1 MIISAWHL
9 QRCNAE
15 KLYVTVDETI
25 PSAPVL
31 AKVSDEEAAM
41 FELVRNEN
49 PSYLKNDYVMLD
61 DKGKVK
67 TMSGK
72 DTVAYYTYN
81 IRYQVN
87 NQDWYYLD
95 NSALNLTQEQASIVP
110 GATHAFIIKENK
122 NGSVPLW
129 IRSLTMQKLSSLKVL
144 LKKAGMSTAGAP
156 YQNADAASVKL
167 YIAQDVYGASLE
179 AVPGHVAISAENGGL
194 CINDENGDARI
205 AIKTAAD
212 VDLTSGWI
220 LPMSMLLCLL
230 SISLRA

>member
-1 MIISAWHL
+1 MAFAKDA
-9 QRCNAE
+9 NAE

-122 NGSVPLW
+122 NGSVS
-129 IRSLTMQKLSSLKVL
+129 IMDQIAYNAKAIEFKSATE
-144 LKKAGMSTAGAP
+144 KAGMSTAGAP
-156 YQNADAASVKL
+156 YRMLTLPLLNCISHRMSTVQAWKL
-167 YIAQDVYGASLE
+167 FRAMSQ
-179 AVPGHVAISAENGGL
+179 SAL
-194 CINDENGDARI
+194 
-205 AIKTAAD
+205 KT
-212 VDLTSGWI
+212 VVMYQWTKTVTLVS
-220 LPMSMLLCLL
+220 PSRRLLM
-230 SISLRA
+230 